1 MGVSADT
8 CKNTGTCICHVHV
21 RTVPRQGQAETCQ
34 GSEMHL
40 PRSHLTLLHE
50 LHIAQHPKSGL
61 AEGKPVLTLNLV
73 TKYICAQNGKHKKQ
87 TQDSPVPFAHAAE
100 L

>member
-61 AEGKPVLTLNLV
+61 AEGKPVLTLKLQSTYV
-73 TKYICAQNGKHKKQ
+73 HKNGKHKKQ